1 MWYPAEQED
10 EDIDC
15 NEAEQF
21 ALPNSDTRHQS
32 FVKTA
37 QNTGEGELS
46 PPLPHTKKTQK
57 ENYLLFFFP
66 ISFQQFPSEILQDEY
81 VLKLHKLT
89 FQWLRLFWGKKKKN
103 GKN

>member
-21 ALPNSDTRHQS
+21 ALPNSDTKHQS

-37 QNTGEGELS
+37 QNTGEGEFS
-46 PPLPHTKKTQK
+46 PPLPHTETTKG
-57 ENYLLFFFP
+57 ELSSLFFP
-66 ISFQQFPSEILQDEY
+66 ISFQQFPSKILQDEY

-89 FQWLRLFWGKKKKN
+89 FQWLRLFWGREKKRKN
-103 GKN
+103 

>member
-32 FVKTA
+32 FVETA
-37 QNTGEGELS
+37 QNTGGELS
-46 PPLPHTKKTQK
+46 TPLPHTKKQK
-57 ENYLLFFFP
+57 ENYLFFFP
-66 ISFQQFPSEILQDEY
+66 HFISAISF
-81 VLKLHKLT
+81 
-89 FQWLRLFWGKKKKN
+89 
-103 GKN
+103 

>member
-46 PPLPHTKKTQK
+46 PPLPHTKKPK
-57 ENYLLFFFP
+57 RRIIFSFFFFFFP
-66 ISFQQFPSEILQDEY
+66 TKILQDEY

-89 FQWLRLFWGKKKKN
+89 FQWLRLFCGKKKN
-103 GKN
+103 